1 MSTTNNNTNSN
12 EINKNLMFQKIMP
25 SATPLPHVSGQLPI
39 LQKQITISDS
49 FAETSF
55 EKTNLK
61 DQLESNFL
69 PPTNL
74 NNSNNIS
81 FPTAEEGELVNKME
95 EIVMTNLESILARF
109 SCCKCK
115 RCRKDIIAITM
126 NSLPPKYVVKK
137 ADDEPKPPI
146 DIDLINEVSGAI
158 VRAVI
163 KVRSAPRH

>member
-1 MSTTNNNTNSN
+1 MPNENNQ
-12 EINKNLMFQKIMP
+12 INKNLMFQKLMP
-25 SATPLPHVSGQLPI
+25 SAKATSINDQALPK
-39 LQKQITISDS
+39 LQKPITISDNFVES
-49 FAETSF
+49 SIKKETVH
-55 EKTNLK
+55 TQINN
-61 DQLESNFL
+61 NFL
-69 PPTNL
+69 PHTNQ

-95 EIVMTNLESILARF
+95 ELVMDNIESILARF

-126 NSLPPKYVVKK
+126 NTLPPKYVVKK
-137 ADDEPKPPI
+137 SDDSPKEPI
-146 DIDLINEVSGAI
+146 DIELLNEVSGAV

>member
-1 MSTTNNNTNSN
+1 MTNENN

-25 SATPLPHVSGQLPI
+25 SASSLPPIAANLPK
-39 LQKQITISDS
+39 LEKQITISDN
-49 FAETSF
+49 FVEASF
-55 EKTNLK
+55 EKTNLQ
-61 DQLESNFL
+61 DQLENNFL
-69 PPTNL
+69 PHTNQ

-95 EIVMTNLESILARF
+95 EIVMNYIDSILARF

-126 NSLPPKYVVKK
+126 NTLPPKYVVKK
-137 ADDEPKPPI
+137 ADAEPKAPV
-146 DIDLINEVSGAI
+146 DVDLLNEVSTAI
-158 VRAVI
+158 VKAVV